1 MSELTK
7 EQKELLN
14 KEAQEEAKRRA
25 EKIDAFGNQ
34 MLKDA
39 IAADLTVNDLQV
51 VLTTL
56 IQQFEA
62 VFRSH
67 SVSAYVDKEV
77 SEPAAE
83 PKAEYPVSEE
93 TK

>member
-1 MSELTK
+1 MSDLTK

-14 KEAQEEAKRRA
+14 KEAQEEAKKRA
-25 EKIDAFGNQ
+25 EKIDAFGNKV
-34 MLKDA
+34 LKEA
-39 IAADLTVNDLQV
+39 IASDLTVNDLQV

-56 IQQFEA
+56 IQQFEV

-67 SVSAYVDKEV
+67 AISAYVDKEITE
-77 SEPAAE
+77 SKE
-83 PKAEYPVSEE
+83 EYPVAEE